1 MKTETLTTDL
11 QTRDFKKRKPAS
23 FLKKSL
29 KISDEKTTSLR
40 IFIATFA
47 YHYILW
53 QKVWK
58 NSE

>member
-1 MKTETLTTDL
+1 MSTNTFTTDL
-11 QTRDFKKRKPAS
+11 QTCDFKNGSPAG
-23 FLKKSL
+23 FLEKSS